1 MVNILLAKSCWC
13 IKSIIM
19 LGKVAEKRRNRVG
32 EHRQNHD
39 GEHYHGKNHVGE
51 LKVKSCWGKFR

>member
-1 MVNILLAKSCWC
+1 MVNILLAKSCRC

-32 EHRQNHD
+32 EHRQNRD
-39 GEHYHGKNHVGE
+39 GEHYHGKIMLEN
-51 LKVKSCWGKFR
+51 